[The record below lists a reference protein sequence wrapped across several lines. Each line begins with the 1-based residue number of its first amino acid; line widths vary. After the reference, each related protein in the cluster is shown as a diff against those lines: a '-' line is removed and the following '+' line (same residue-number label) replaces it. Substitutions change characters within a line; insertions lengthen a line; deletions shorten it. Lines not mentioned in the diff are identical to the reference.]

1 MVIQLTPNEILQT
14 LGSDQCH
21 NKSEVIPLGYSID
34 SRSLRKGDCFIAI
47 KGRNFDGHHFIEEA
61 IQKGACL
68 LIVSRDSLIPASSK
82 IPYIVVQDTLLA
94 LQQLARRVR
103 DKWGRTIIGVT
114 GSTGK
119 TTTKEIT
126 GHLLSSQFNVFQ
138 SLGNFNN
145 DYGLPLSLLKLENTH
160 EIAVLELGMS
170 APGEIARLSRIAKP
184 DLGIFTNVGP
194 VHLEFFPS
202 IQAIA
207 KAKREL
213 IEELPSNGAA
223 FLNNDDA
230 HVRRFSRFY
239 DGEIVTFGIK
249 RIASYRINDVKFKE
263 LQGSDFIVNHR
274 GKKYRLS
281 LPLLGYHNIS
291 NCLPGIA
298 LAHRW
303 KLGFDTIATQLQTLK
318 PKFGRGLTLHFC
330 SGFSVIDDS
339 YNSNPTAL
347 RIMMKLFKK
356 ISGYSRKILVVGE
369 MLEMGENGS
378 RFHRICGKT
387 AAQLKFDF
395 IIGVQGMADQ
405 IVTSAR
411 NHGYPSNR
419 AIFFEDAYKAGE
431 WMASLVKSRDLVL
444 VKGSRGVGTERV
456 IQILME
462 KFPLSN

>member
-1 MVIQLTPNEILQT
+1 MVIRLTSNEILQT
-14 LGSDQCH
+14 LGSDQYR
-21 NKSEVIPLGYSID
+21 NKCEVIPLGYSID

-47 KGRNFDGHHFIEEA
+47 KGQNFDGHQFIEEA

-68 LIVSRDSLIPASSK
+68 LIVSRDSLIPASSN

-103 DKWGRTIIGVT
+103 HKWGRTIIGVT

-126 GHLLSSQFNVFQ
+126 GHLLSSRFKVFQ

-145 DYGLPLSLLKLENTH
+145 DYGLPLSLLKLEKFH

-170 APGEIARLSRIAKP
+170 APGEITRLSKIAKP
-184 DLGIFTNVGP
+184 DLGIVTNVGP

-202 IQAIA
+202 IHGIA

-213 IEELPSNGAA
+213 IEELPSNGTA
-223 FLNNDDA
+223 FLNNDDV

-239 DGEIVTFGIK
+239 GGEIVTFGIK
-249 RIASYRINDVKFKE
+249 RIASYRIDTVNLKE
-263 LQGSDFIVNHR
+263 LQGSDFIVSHR
-274 GKKYRLS
+274 GKKYKLS

-303 KLGFDTIATQLQTLK
+303 KLGFETIATQLKTLK
-318 PKFGRGLTLHFC
+318 PKSGRGLVLRFC
-330 SGFSVIDDS
+330 HGFTVIDDS

-347 RIMMKLFKK
+347 MMMMKLFKK

-378 RFHRICGKT
+378 RFHRICGKI
-387 AAQLKFDF
+387 AAQMKFDF
-395 IIGVQGMADQ
+395 IIGIQGMANQ

-419 AIFFEDAYKAGE
+419 AIFFEDAYQAGE
-431 WMASLVKSRDLVL
+431 WMASLIKPRDLVL

-456 IQILME
+456 IHILME
-462 KFPLSN
+462 KFPLSI